1 MQFLHISEVT
11 AFDLVSFDVLLA
23 VGTTAVHF
31 QSFSG
36 ISYKGL
42 SGTSFGMADV
52 SWLKLKRF
60 EFITLY
66 NSLPVYCCCFYEF

>member
-11 AFDLVSFDVLLA
+11 AFNLVSFDVLLA

-52 SWLKLKRF
+52 S
-60 EFITLY
+60 
-66 NSLPVYCCCFYEF
+66 